1 MKQEMVQA
9 IAQFMSRVTLQAT
22 EIEAFQE
29 CQKAL
34 QEEFMKATTEEEAQD
49 AESNEFA

>member
-9 IAQFMSRVTLQAT
+9 IAQFLSRVTLQAT

-34 QEEFMKATTEEEAQD
+34 QEEFNKNITEEVLDE
-49 AESNEFA
+49 ESNESA